1 MHAPNQWGF
10 LQFSDKVVGTG
21 TDEFSYPYNMEAYKL
36 LWAMFHA
43 QFEKRDKTGA
53 YTSSTA
59 SLGLTDA
66 DLATLPKGSNVEL
79 EATTTQFTASVLV
92 GGTGKRYV
100 VDQNGKF
107 EVK

>member
-1 MHAPNQWGF
+1 
-10 LQFSDKVVGTG
+10 
-21 TDEFSYPYNMEAYKL
+21 MEAYKL

-53 YTSSTA
+53 YTSSPA

-66 DLATLPKGSNVEL
+66 DLATLPNGSNVEL